1 MSVVKFIKD
10 ASIQNCKLIQ
20 MSEHVIKVELS
31 QAINVEVV
39 LGGFEVLNE
48 HNFTVMG
55 IYHDYNTIYETLEE
69 ESDLVYVLSDDGS
82 TKPKPVPVPEPEP
95 YVPTLEE
102 MIKSKVYEINSACQ
116 YAITTG
122 VDIEIYNE
130 VEHFSYT
137 IEDQANIDD
146 IAQMARA
153 TGMEQSYH
161 CDNGSCKLYTIA
173 QINELYMKQKMNK
186 AHNITYANQLK
197 LYVKSLTD
205 KEEVSAVVYG
215 TELTGE
221 YLETYNTI
229 MAHEQEVAKAVIGV
243 VNE

>member
-10 ASIQNCKLIQ
+10 ASIQNCRLTQIG
-20 MSEHVIKVELS
+20 EHVIRVELS
-31 QAINVEVV
+31 QAIDEEVI

-82 TKPKPVPVPEPEP
+82 TKPEPTPEPEP

-102 MIKSKVYEINSACQ
+102 VIQNKVYEINSACQ
-116 YAITTG
+116 SAIVVG
-122 VDIEIYNE
+122 VDIEIDGE

-146 IAQMARA
+146 IAQMAKT

-205 KEEVSAVVYG
+205 KEEVNNVTYG

-221 YLETYNTI
+221 YLYTYNTI
-229 MAHEQEVAKAVIGV
+229 MEHEQEVAKTVIGV
-243 VNE
+243 INE

>member
-39 LGGFEVLNE
+39 LCGFEVLNE